1 MKMNIKQRAINLR
14 LKGWS
19 YNIIIQRL
27 GVPKSTLCHWLK
39 EVPYKPNA
47 KVIKR
52 IKEGPAKSA
61 EKRSKKR
68 LESISLIKKR
78 SAHELGKL
86 SKRDLW
92 MIGIGLYIGE
102 GTKAYESTQIINSN
116 PHIIKLSMK
125 WFRNICE
132 VPIKN
137 FSISLHIY
145 PDVSENQAK
154 KYWSKITGVPI
165 SQFAKTQV
173 DRRINKTNHRKRRLP
188 YGTAEITIRACG
200 ESKHGV
206 QLHRRIMGWIDVVY
220 KNN

>member
-1 MKMNIKQRAINLR
+1 MNIKQRAINLR

-47 KVIKR
+47 EVRKR

-61 EKRSKKR
+61 EKRSEKR
-68 LESISLIKKR
+68 LRSISLIKQQ
-78 SAHELGKL
+78 SASELGRL
-86 SKRDLW
+86 NKRDLW

-116 PHIIKLSMK
+116 PHIIKLSMR
-125 WFRNICE
+125 WFRDICE
-132 VPIKN
+132 IPINN
-137 FSISLHIY
+137 FSITLHIY
-145 PDVSENQAK
+145 PDISETAAK
-154 KYWSKITGVPI
+154 KYWSKITDIPI
-165 SQFAKTQV
+165 SQFTKTQT
-173 DRRINKTNHRKRRLP
+173 DRRTNKTNYRKRKLP

-200 ESKHGV
+200 ESKYGV
-206 QLHRRIMGWIDVVY
+206 KLHRRIMGWIDVVY
-220 KNN
+220 K